1 MAWLTSLLKKTAPE
15 AVTVAEVVA
24 TPAAMPVATGPRLG
38 VLIPDSAGISSFS
51 FTLQPDVA
59 SAEAQIGAL
68 TANVRR
74 GTHAFWAMHE
84 RPAVDDS
91 MHVEAIVLIR
101 AKPDSDV
108 VYVVSFLDI
117 ESALSFTRFELRRG
131 LHIRNVMIYWAAF
144 TQVREELEGVSIIPT
159 VAPPT
164 VADVAPL
171 PPAPGLDPPREAAPQ
186 APVAVAEPEPD
197 SANSVESEARAD
209 IERYLHANPEKA
221 AAVPA
226 AEAPAIKE
234 PIAVAE
240 SSIASEEPALV
251 DEPEV
256 EESLWPPARGVR
268 TPVLSDEPAAIEQAA
283 VEEALVLQ
291 HPPIAEPVAELEPA
305 AADPHVAQRQQP
317 KWTQKRHWVPRG
329 KRRQPAEQPEVVAED
344 LPELV
349 SRAAVAESIVAE
361 PIVAE
366 PVESAP
372 GDGETETEWEEAA
385 AASAAVDPAEGLP
398 KAAKYDEFDIALEV
412 EQLLKNRKWE
422 TRNGPFSGFK
432 SPPGRF

>member
-1 MAWLTSLLKKTAPE
+1 MAWLTSLRKKAEPE
-15 AVTVAEVVA
+15 AEAVAIAEVVE
-24 TPAAMPVATGPRLG
+24 TPVATGPRLG
-38 VLIPDSAGISSFS
+38 VLIPDSAGISSFRL
-51 FTLQPDVA
+51 TLQPDVA

-91 MHVEAIVLIR
+91 MHVEALVLIR
-101 AKPDSDV
+101 SKPDSDV

-131 LHIRNVMIYWAAF
+131 LHIRNVMMYWAAF

-159 VAPPT
+159 IAPPT
-164 VADVAPL
+164 VADVAWSSPDARVA
-171 PPAPGLDPPREAAPQ
+171 PAGQPTPQ
-186 APVAVAEPEPD
+186 ASVAVAEPEPD
-197 SANSVESEARAD
+197 IAGNGESEAR
-209 IERYLHANPEKA
+209 A

-226 AEAPAIKE
+226 AEAPAI
-234 PIAVAE
+234 
-240 SSIASEEPALV
+240 EEPAV
-251 DEPEV
+251 IDEPEAA
-256 EESLWPPARGVR
+256 ESLWPPARGSR
-268 TPVLSDEPAAIEQAA
+268 TPVISDEPAAVEQAA

-291 HPPIAEPVAELEPA
+291 HPPVAEPVAERELPA
-305 AADPHVAQRQQP
+305 TDPHVAQRQQTE
-317 KWTQKRHWVPRG
+317 WTQKGRWAAPQDE
-329 KRRQPAEQPEVVAED
+329 RRQPAEQPEVVAVE
-344 LPELV
+344 LPE
-349 SRAAVAESIVAE
+349 IM
-361 PIVAE
+361 AE
-366 PVESAP
+366 PVESDP
-372 GDGETETEWEEAA
+372 GDEEADRDQP
-385 AASAAVDPAEGLP
+385 SVTNAAVDPAGGLP

>member
-1 MAWLTSLLKKTAPE
+1 MAWLSRKKNEQVA
-15 AVTVAEVVA
+15 VAE
-24 TPAAMPVATGPRLG
+24 PVAEQAKARQQTGPQLG
-38 VLIPDSAGISSFS
+38 VLIPDSAGISSFR
-51 FTLQPDVA
+51 FTLQPDAA

-117 ESALSFTRFELRRG
+117 ESALSFTRFELKRG

-144 TQVREELEGVSIIPT
+144 TQVREELEGVSIIPS

-164 VADVAPL
+164 VADVAPFSPDSRL
-171 PPAPGLDPPREAAPQ
+171 EPANEAPPQ
-186 APVAVAEPEPD
+186 ASVAVAEPEPETA
-197 SANSVESEARAD
+197 STVESEARAAV
-209 IERYLHANPEKA
+209 ERYLRTNPEKA
-221 AAVPA
+221 AA
-226 AEAPAIKE
+226 EASAIEE
-234 PIAVAE
+234 PIAAAE
-240 SSIASEEPALV
+240 SSIASEEPGVV

-256 EESLWPPARGVR
+256 EESLWPPARGVNA
-268 TPVLSDEPAAIEQAA
+268 PVISDEPAVVEQAA
-283 VEEALVLQ
+283 VDEALVLQ
-291 HPPIAEPVAELEPA
+291 HPPVAEPVAEPEPA
-305 AADPHVAQRQQP
+305 APDPNVAQRQQTES
-317 KWTQKRHWVPRG
+317 TQKRRWTPRD
-329 KRRQPAEQPEVVAED
+329 KRRQSAEQPAVAEE
-344 LPELV
+344 LPETV
-349 SRAAVAESIVAE
+349 AEAAVAEPIVAE

-366 PVESAP
+366 P
-372 GDGETETEWEEAA
+372 GDEEAKRDEPI

-422 TRNGPFSGFK
+422 PQNGPFSGFK

>member
-1 MAWLTSLLKKTAPE
+1 MAWLTSLRKKAEPK
-15 AVTVAEVVA
+15 AVAGAVAEVVEA
-24 TPAAMPVATGPRLG
+24 PVATGPRLG
-38 VLIPDSAGISSFS
+38 VLIPDSAGISSFRL
-51 FTLQPDVA
+51 TLQDDAA

-144 TQVREELEGVSIIPT
+144 TQVREELEGVSIIPS

-164 VADVAPL
+164 VADVAPFSPDPRL
-171 PPAPGLDPPREAAPQ
+171 EPPNEAAPQ
-186 APVAVAEPEPD
+186 ASAAVAEPEPETA
-197 SANSVESEARAD
+197 SSVESEARKAV
-209 IERYLHANPEKA
+209 ERYLRANPQKA
-221 AAVPA
+221 AS
-226 AEAPAIKE
+226 EAPAI
-234 PIAVAE
+234 
-240 SSIASEEPALV
+240 EEPAVV

-256 EESLWPPARGVR
+256 EESLWPPARGVNA
-268 TPVLSDEPAAIEQAA
+268 PVISDEPAAVEQAA

-291 HPPIAEPVAELEPA
+291 HPPVAEPVAEPEPPA
-305 AADPHVAQRQQP
+305 PDPHVAKRQRTE
-317 KWTQKRHWVPRG
+317 WTQKRRWAPRD
-329 KRRQPAEQPEVVAED
+329 KRRQRAEQPEVVAE
-344 LPELV
+344 ELLEI
-349 SRAAVAESIVAE
+349 A
-361 PIVAE
+361 AE
-366 PVESAP
+366 PVASAP
-372 GDGETETEWEEAA
+372 GDEEAKRDEPI
-385 AASAAVDPAEGLP
+385 AASAAIDPAEGLP
-398 KAAKYDEFDIALEV
+398 KAAKYDELDIAIEV

-422 TRNGPFSGFK
+422 AQNGPFSGFK

>member
-1 MAWLTSLLKKTAPE
+1 MAWLTSLRKKTEPD
-15 AVTVAEVVA
+15 AVAVAEVVETPVA
-24 TPAAMPVATGPRLG
+24 TPVATGPRLG
-38 VLIPDSAGISSFS
+38 VLIPDSGGISSFS
-51 FTLQPDVA
+51 LTLQPDVA

-101 AKPDSDV
+101 AKPDSEV

-144 TQVREELEGVSIIPT
+144 TQVREELEGVSIIPA

-164 VADVAPL
+164 VADGALL
-171 PPAPGLDPPREAAPQ
+171 PPEPRLEPSPEAAPQ
-186 APVAVAEPEPD
+186 ASVAVAEPEPD
-197 SANSVESEARAD
+197 TASSVESEARAAV
-209 IERYLHANPEKA
+209 ERYLRANPDKGA
-221 AAVPA
+221 T
-226 AEAPAIKE
+226 EAPAIEE

-240 SSIASEEPALV
+240 SSIASDEPALV
-251 DEPEV
+251 DESED
-256 EESLWPPARGVR
+256 EEALWPPARGVK
-268 TPVLSDEPAAIEQAA
+268 TPVISDEPAAVEQAA

-291 HPPIAEPVAELEPA
+291 HPPMAEPVAEPEPA
-305 AADPHVAQRQQP
+305 APDPHVAKRQQTE
-317 KWTQKRHWVPRG
+317 WTQRRSGAPRDE
-329 KRRQPAEQPEVVAED
+329 RRQRAEQPGVVAEE
-344 LPELV
+344 LPEIV
-349 SRAAVAESIVAE
+349 AEAAVAEPIGAE

-366 PVESAP
+366 PVVTNP
-372 GDGETETEWEEAA
+372 GDEEAERDEPI

>member
-1 MAWLTSLLKKTAPE
+1 MAWLSSLLKKTERE
-15 AVTVAEVVA
+15 AVAVAEVEA
-24 TPAAMPVATGPRLG
+24 TPVATGPRLG
-38 VLIPDSAGISSFS
+38 VLIPDSAGISSFRL
-51 FTLQPDVA
+51 TLQDDAA

-74 GTHAFWAMHE
+74 GTHAFWAMHG

-101 AKPDSDV
+101 ARPDSDV

-144 TQVREELEGVSIIPT
+144 TQVREELEGVSIIPA

-164 VADVAPL
+164 VADVAPSSPDPRL
-171 PPAPGLDPPREAAPQ
+171 EPANEAPPQ
-186 APVAVAEPEPD
+186 ASVAVAEPEPD
-197 SANSVESEARAD
+197 TASSVESAARAAV
-209 IERYLHANPEKA
+209 ERYLRANPEKA
-221 AAVPA
+221 AA
-226 AEAPAIKE
+226 EAPAIEE

-240 SSIASEEPALV
+240 SSIASEELGLV
-251 DEPEV
+251 DDEPEV
-256 EESLWPPARGVR
+256 EESLWPPARGVM
-268 TPVLSDEPAAIEQAA
+268 TPVISDGPAIVEQAA

-291 HPPIAEPVAELEPA
+291 HPPVAEPVAEPEPA
-305 AADPHVAQRQQP
+305 ASDPHVAKRQRTE
-317 KWTQKRHWVPRG
+317 WTQKRRWALRD
-329 KRRQPAEQPEVVAED
+329 KRRQSAEQLEVVAGE
-344 LPELV
+344 LPEI
-349 SRAAVAESIVAE
+349 A
-361 PIVAE
+361 AE
-366 PVESAP
+366 PVASAP
-372 GDGETETEWEEAA
+372 GDEEAERDEPI

-422 TRNGPFSGFK
+422 AQNGPFSGFK

>member
-1 MAWLTSLLKKTAPE
+1 MAWLTSLRKKTGPE
-15 AVTVAEVVA
+15 AVAVAEVA
-24 TPAAMPVATGPRLG
+24 ETPVATGPRLG
-38 VLIPDSAGISSFS
+38 VLIPDSSGVSSFCL
-51 FTLQPDVA
+51 TLQTDVA
-59 SAEAQIGAL
+59 GAEAQIGAL

-101 AKPDSDV
+101 AKPDSDI

-144 TQVREELEGVSIIPT
+144 TQVREELEGVSIIPR

-164 VADVAPL
+164 VADVAPFSPEPRL
-171 PPAPGLDPPREAAPQ
+171 APASQPAPEAS
-186 APVAVAEPEPD
+186 VAVAEPELD
-197 SANSVESEARAD
+197 TASSVEFEARSAA
-209 IERYLHANPEKA
+209 ERYLRANPDKA
-221 AAVPA
+221 VAVPA
-226 AEAPAIKE
+226 AEARTIEE
-234 PIAVAE
+234 PVAVAE
-240 SSIASEEPALV
+240 SSIASEEPAAV
-251 DEPEV
+251 DEAEAA
-256 EESLWPPARGVR
+256 ESLWPPTRGVGA
-268 TPVLSDEPAAIEQAA
+268 PVISDEPAALEQAA

-291 HPPIAEPVAELEPA
+291 HPPVAEPVAEPEPP
-305 AADPHVAQRQQP
+305 AADPIIAQRQP
-317 KWTQKRHWVPRG
+317 TEWTQKRRWALRD
-329 KRRQPAEQPEVVAED
+329 KRRQPAEQPEAVAGE
-344 LPELV
+344 LPEI
-349 SRAAVAESIVAE
+349 VAES
-361 PIVAE
+361 
-366 PVESAP
+366 VESAP
-372 GDGETETEWEEAA
+372 GDEEAEWEELT

-398 KAAKYDEFDIALEV
+398 RAAKYDEFDIALEV

>member
-1 MAWLTSLLKKTAPE
+1 VET
-15 AVTVAEVVA
+15 
-24 TPAAMPVATGPRLG
+24 PVAAGPRLG
-38 VLIPDSAGISSFS
+38 VLIPDSAGVSSFRL
-51 FTLQPDVA
+51 TLQTDVA
-59 SAEAQIGAL
+59 GVEAQIGAL

-101 AKPDSDV
+101 AKPDSDI

-159 VAPPT
+159 IAPPT
-164 VADVAPL
+164 VADAAPFSPDPRL
-171 PPAPGLDPPREAAPQ
+171 TPADQPAPQ
-186 APVAVAEPEPD
+186 ASVAVAEPKPD
-197 SANSVESEARAD
+197 TASSVESEARAAV
-209 IERYLHANPEKA
+209 ERYLRANPDKA
-221 AAVPA
+221 VPVPA
-226 AEAPAIKE
+226 AEAPAIEE
-234 PIAVAE
+234 PVAVAE
-240 SSIASEEPALV
+240 SSIASEEQAVV
-251 DEPEV
+251 DESEAA
-256 EESLWPPARGVR
+256 ESLWPPARGVA
-268 TPVLSDEPAAIEQAA
+268 TPVISDEPAAGEQAA
-283 VEEALVLQ
+283 VQEALVLQ
-291 HPPIAEPVAELEPA
+291 HPPVAEPVAEPEPPA
-305 AADPHVAQRQQP
+305 TDPHVSQRQQAE
-317 KWTQKRHWVPRG
+317 WTQKRRWAPRD
-329 KRRQPAEQPEVVAED
+329 KRRQSAEQPEVVAGE
-344 LPELV
+344 LPEI
-349 SRAAVAESIVAE
+349 A
-361 PIVAE
+361 AE

-372 GDGETETEWEEAA
+372 GDEEAEWEEPAVT
-385 AASAAVDPAEGLP
+385 SAAVDPAEGLP